1 MAQALSTNPPDLNS
15 CNYSTLTSQHKNH
28 IPPLARLRDNK
39 RMKLASLTAPLK
51 HPQNAW
57 QWLCLL
63 TLIVMGWVSRE
74 QLGAMFV
81 EEDDGSL
88 VVYDRDG
95 NPHVYLS
102 DTAAGRTDPYSALS
116 FDFAQDEQD
125 LLELDT
131 ALMKPSCC
139 DAPDGLCHFWD
150 RPRRLGQIL
159 AAFAP
164 RPALTCH
171 PGQGV
176 SAADPG
182 SSIKLIS

>member
-1 MAQALSTNPPDLNS
+1 
-15 CNYSTLTSQHKNH
+15 
-28 IPPLARLRDNK
+28 
-39 RMKLASLTAPLK
+39 MKMASLTAPLK
-51 HPQNAW
+51 HPETVW
-57 QWLCLL
+57 QWLVLF
-63 TLIVMGWVSRE
+63 TLIVMGWVSLE

-95 NPHVYLS
+95 NPHIYLS
-102 DTAAGRTDPYSALS
+102 DAAAGRADPYSALS
-116 FDFAQDEQD
+116 FDFAQDEQS
-125 LLELDT
+125 LMELDV

-139 DAPDGLCHFWD
+139 DAPEGLSHFWD

-164 RPALTCH
+164 RPALTRH

-182 SSIKLIS
+182 SFLRLIS